1 MTTDSRLNRR
11 CGGRNAKLRQ
21 AGFTLLE
28 VLLSMVLAG
37 ALMAGLWGVLSLN
50 LRTFEVGRVKTERA
64 QLTRALAERIEN
76 DLRALAPLADELK
89 VTQDRVS
96 FRTGGRSP
104 SLGDPLLPGA
114 PMSTGTAMSPGN
126 STSPGAVTTSS
137 AATTPNLSPP
147 SIPAPASSPATSAG
161 SSGAASVTPPA
172 GAAPVGVS
180 ASPGLADS
188 TSPTAY
194 TPAPV
199 YSLIGSSHALQL
211 RVLTATADAEALPAT
226 DASGQLNTPLPR
238 DLQIVEYRLE
248 QPQLA
253 PQPMDNL
260 TPSTGPAWRGA
271 GLSRRQRAW
280 SIEVRSTDASA
291 SSNSGELAP
300 VGEDAATGAGGYLGS
315 SSSSTLGGE
324 SSSFRSGA
332 SEFPSDSSP
341 LDSLTP
347 QGAGSSFA
355 PLPPGVRSEQFFVP
369 EVTGWQ
375 LRYYDGQQWTTQW
388 HSGRKGLPTAIEVTL
403 SLRAEE
409 PSGRRPPRKAATTN
423 TPSDSSPDSQATID
437 GSAAARGRE
446 ETMRLVVYLPSAWG
460 PVSARDAS
468 QQPSGL
474 TDPMSSDPSGGS
486 TQLRGESGTGP
497 APGGS
502 P

>member
-1 MTTDSRLNRR
+1 MTADSRLNYR
-11 CGGRNAKLRQ
+11 CGRRSATWRR

-37 ALMAGLWGVLSLN
+37 ALMAGLWGMLSLN

-76 DLRALAPLADELK
+76 DLRSLAPLADELK
-89 VTQDRVS
+89 ATQDRL
-96 FRTGGRSP
+96 RS
-104 SLGDPLLPGA
+104 
-114 PMSTGTAMSPGN
+114 STGSGFTSSSDALLSGTA
-126 STSPGAVTTSS
+126 TSPGAPTLPNT
-137 AATTPNLSPP
+137 APATTPNLSSP
-147 SIPAPASSPATSAG
+147 SIPAPASTPASTPG
-161 SSGAASVTPPA
+161 TGGAASVTPP
-172 GAAPVGVS
+172 GGPSPVGAS

-188 TSPTAY
+188 NSSAAY

-253 PQPMDNL
+253 PQPIDNL
-260 TPSTGPAWRGA
+260 TPNTGPAWRGT

-291 SSNSGELAP
+291 SSNSGDLPAA
-300 VGEDAATGAGGYLGS
+300 GQDAATGAGGYLGGE
-315 SSSSTLGGE
+315 SSTL
-324 SSSFRSGA
+324 SPVA
-332 SEFPSDSSP
+332 SDFPSGSSP
-341 LDSLTP
+341 LDSVTP
-347 QGAGSSFA
+347 RGAGSSFA
-355 PLPPGVRSEQFFVP
+355 PLPPGVRSEQLFVP

-375 LRYYDGQQWTTQW
+375 LRYFDGQQWTTQW

-409 PSGRRPPRKAATTN
+409 PSGRRRPRTAATT
-423 TPSDSSPDSQATID
+423 TIPSESSSDSQRTID
-437 GSAAARGRE
+437 GEADARVRE
-446 ETMRLVVYLPSAWG
+446 ETMRLVVNLPSAWG
-460 PVSARDAS
+460 PVSSRDAS
-468 QQPSGL
+468 QQPGGL
-474 TDPMSSDPSGGS
+474 TDQLPTDLNAGS
-486 TQLRGESGTGP
+486 RQLRGDSGTTP